1 METHEGHG
9 HDAETNVVSGGGD
22 PVDPVT
28 VEIVKGAL
36 RSAQGEM
43 EMLLERTA
51 MSPIIREKQD
61 YFCGIFDRH
70 ARLLI
75 GTKIPVLGNILSPIL
90 ETYGVDDMRPGD
102 LYWYNDCYGSKGG
115 VSHSPDQVFVAPVF
129 VDDELVGYAHSWAH
143 FLDIGGM
150 RAGSTTPDA
159 TEIFQEG
166 IIVPPVRLYR
176 EGVLNEELLR
186 VFTRNSRFPDMARGD
201 VRASV
206 AAVRLAERRIE
217 ELFERFSAATLQAA
231 FDRLIRQT
239 EEAVRAGF
247 REIFGTGHFKFADRL
262 DTDGH
267 GTGPITVRLSLS
279 SNENGISLDTTDS
292 DDQVRGPVNFLMHP
306 SVPKMIFGIYLLS
319 KDPSLVLNEGVFQA
333 LDEVKTREGSIVQ
346 PIFPAALGLRTNTLA
361 RVQSSCFGLID
372 IANPAHAHASSSI
385 YSFNH
390 VNGTDS
396 RTGKPFLKSMG
407 VAVGHGARPHADG
420 IDAVYYV
427 AQKNYPVEFVEQ
439 NYPLRV
445 RRYGINRDSGGP
457 GRWRGGTGVVRELE
471 VITDE
476 AVVAVRMDNVDCPP
490 WGVNGGMA
498 GRSGRFILNP
508 GKSDEKRLNA
518 LEEGVKMRRG
528 DVLQIETVGGGG
540 CGHPFDREPER
551 VLRDVLGGFVT
562 PESAHRDYGV
572 VLNEDCESVDA
583 AATEAYRRE
592 QRWDVKMFHRGA
604 YFDADEWYAEH
615 ASA

>member
-1 METHEGHG
+1 MDSYDTHKHEASRDTGSDG
-9 HDAETNVVSGGGD
+9 AMS
-22 PVDPVT
+22 VDPVT

-36 RSAQGEM
+36 RSAQSEM

-61 YFCGIFDRH
+61 YFCGMFDRRG
-70 ARLLI
+70 RLLI
-75 GTKIPVLGNILSPIL
+75 GTKIPVLGNILAPIL
-90 ETYGVDDMRPGD
+90 EAYSVDEMSPGD

-143 FLDIGGM
+143 FLDVGGM

-166 IIVPPVRLYR
+166 VIIPPVRLYR
-176 EGVLNEELLR
+176 RGKLNQELLR

-201 VRASV
+201 VRASI

-217 ELFERFSAATLQAA
+217 ELFERFSAAKLDAA
-231 FDRLIRQT
+231 FDTLIEQT
-239 EEAVRAGF
+239 ETSVRGGF
-247 REIFGTGHFKFADRL
+247 REIFGNGHYRFADRL

-267 GTGPITVRLSLS
+267 GTGPITVRLNLYS
-279 SNENGISLDTTDS
+279 SENGIVLDTTES

-333 LDEVKTREGSIVQ
+333 LDEVKVRDGSIVQ
-346 PIFPAALGLRTNTLA
+346 PKFPAALGLRTHTLA
-361 RVQSSCFGLID
+361 RVQSACFGLID
-372 IANPAHAHASSSI
+372 VASPDHAHASSSI

-390 VNGTDS
+390 VGGIDS
-396 RTGKPFLKSMG
+396 RTDTPFLKSMG

-445 RRYGINRDSGGP
+445 RRYSINRDSGGP

-471 VITDE
+471 LCTDE

-490 WGVNGGMA
+490 WGVKGGMA

-508 GKSDEKRLNA
+508 GTPEEKRLRA
-518 LEEGVKMRRG
+518 LEEGVVMRRG
-528 DVLQIETVGGGG
+528 DMLRIETVGGGG

-551 VLRDVLGGFVT
+551 VLRDVLGEFVSA
-562 PESAHRDYGV
+562 ESARKDYGV
-572 VLNEDCESVDA
+572 VLTEAGDRVDE
-583 AATEAYRRE
+583 AATEAARRE
-592 QRWDVKMFHRGA
+592 DRWETKMFHRGE
-604 YFDADEWYAEH
+604 YYDADGWYADQ

>member
-1 METHEGHG
+1 MDTRDNRGHETT
-9 HDAETNVVSGGGD
+9 DARVVGSG
-22 PVDPVT
+22 PAVDPVT

-36 RSAQGEM
+36 RSTQGEM
-43 EMLLERTA
+43 EILLERTA

-61 YFCGIFDRH
+61 YFCGIFDRR

-75 GTKIPVLGNILSPIL
+75 GTKIPVLGNVLGPIL
-90 ETYGVDDMRPGD
+90 EAYPAEDMRSGD

-129 VDDELVGYAHSWAH
+129 VDGKLVAYAHSWAH

-176 EGVLNEELLR
+176 EGVLNEELLN

-201 VRASV
+201 TRASV
-206 AAVRLAERRIE
+206 AAVRLAERRIR
-217 ELFERFSAATLQAA
+217 ELFDRYSAPTLDVV
-231 FDRLIRQT
+231 FDTLIDQT
-239 EEAVRAGF
+239 EQAVRAGF
-247 REIFGTGHFKFADRL
+247 RKIFGNGDYKFADRL

-267 GTGPITVRLSLS
+267 GTGPITVRLNLS
-279 SNENGISLDTTDS
+279 SSENGIVLDTTES

-306 SVPKMIFGIYLLS
+306 TVPKMIFGIYLLS
-319 KDPSLVLNEGVFQA
+319 KDPALLLNEGAFQA
-333 LDEVKTREGSIVQ
+333 IDEVKVREGSIVQ
-346 PIFPAALGLRTNTLA
+346 PKFPAPLGLRTNTLA

-372 IANPAHAHASSSI
+372 IASPEDAHASSSI

-390 VNGTDS
+390 IGGIDCN
-396 RTGKPFLKSMG
+396 TGKPFLKSMG

-445 RRYGINRDSGGP
+445 RRYSINCNSGGP

-471 VITDE
+471 VRTDE
-476 AVVAVRMDNVDCPP
+476 VVVAVRMDNVDCPP
-490 WGVNGGMA
+490 WGVKGGMA

-508 GKSDEKRLNA
+508 GTPNEKRLRA
-518 LEEGVKMRRG
+518 LEENVVMRSG
-528 DVLQIETVGGGG
+528 DILRIETVGGGG
-540 CGHPFDREPER
+540 LGHPFDREPER
-551 VLRDVLGGFVT
+551 VLRDVLGGFVSV
-562 PESAHRDYGV
+562 ESAREDYGV
-572 VLNEDCESVDA
+572 VLTEDGEGIDE
-583 AATEAYRRE
+583 AATKAVRRE
-592 QRWDVKMFHRGA
+592 ERWEVKLFHRGT
-604 YFDADEWYAEH
+604 YFDAEEWYAEH
-615 ASA
+615 SSA

>member
-1 METHEGHG
+1 MDTHE
-9 HDAETNVVSGGGD
+9 TYSRQVSPDGRAA
-22 PVDPVT
+22 DPVT

-61 YFCGIFDRH
+61 YFCGIFDRK

-75 GTKIPVLGNILSPIL
+75 GTKIPVLGNILAPIL
-90 ETYGVDDMRPGD
+90 EAYPADQMRPGD

-115 VSHSPDQVFVAPVF
+115 VSHSPDQVFVAPVYEGG
-129 VDDELVGYAHSWAH
+129 ELVGYAHSWAH

-206 AAVRLAERRIE
+206 AAVRLAERRIK
-217 ELFERFSAATLQAA
+217 ELFERFSAPTLDAT
-231 FDRLIRQT
+231 FDTLIHQT
-239 EEAVRAGF
+239 ETAVRAGF
-247 REIFGTGHFKFADRL
+247 QEIFGTGSYRFADRL

-267 GTGPITVRLSLS
+267 GTGPITVRLGLS
-279 SNENGISLDTTDS
+279 SGENGIVLDATES

-319 KDPSLVLNEGVFQA
+319 KDSSLVLNEGVFQA
-333 LDEVKTREGSIVQ
+333 LDEVKVREGSIVQ
-346 PIFPAALGLRTNTLA
+346 PKFPAALGLRTNTLA

-372 IANPAHAHASSSI
+372 IASPDHAHASSSI

-390 VNGTDS
+390 IGGIDS
-396 RTGKPFLKSMG
+396 RTGNPFLKSMG

-445 RRYGINRDSGGP
+445 RRYSINLDSGGP
-457 GRWRGGTGVVRELE
+457 GRWRGGTGVVRDLELC
-471 VITDE
+471 TDE
-476 AVVAVRMDNVDCPP
+476 AVVAVRMDNVECPP
-490 WGVNGGMA
+490 WGVKGGMA
-498 GRSGRFILNP
+498 GRSGRFTLNP
-508 GKSDEKRLNA
+508 GTASEKRLRS
-518 LEEGVKMRRG
+518 LEEGVIMRRG
-528 DVLQIETVGGGG
+528 DILRIETVGGGG

-551 VLRDVLGGFVT
+551 VLRDVLGGFI
-562 PESAHRDYGV
+562 SAHSAREEYGV
-572 VLNEDCESVDA
+572 VLTQEGEEVDE
-583 AATEAYRRE
+583 AATEAVRRE
-592 QRWDVKMFHRGA
+592 ERWDVEMFHRAG
-604 YFDADEWYAEH
+604 YFDADGWYAEH

>member
-1 METHEGHG
+1 MDTYESHKSDVSK
-9 HDAETNVVSGGGD
+9 DAGSGSALS
-22 PVDPVT
+22 VDPVT
-28 VEIVKGAL
+28 VEIIKGAL

-75 GTKIPVLGNILSPIL
+75 GTKIPVLGNILAPIL
-90 ETYGVDDMRPGD
+90 EAYSVDEMRPGD

-115 VSHSPDQVFVAPVF
+115 VSHSPDQVFVSPVF
-129 VDDELVGYAHSWAH
+129 FDDELVGYAHSWAH
-143 FLDIGGM
+143 FLDVGGM

-176 EGVLNEELLR
+176 EGVLNQELLN

-201 VRASV
+201 VRASI

-217 ELFERFSAATLQAA
+217 ELFDRFSAPTLDAT
-231 FDRLIRQT
+231 FETLIGQT
-239 EEAVRAGF
+239 ETAVRDGF
-247 REIFGTGHFKFADRL
+247 REIFGIGSYQFADRL

-279 SNENGISLDTTDS
+279 SSETGIVLDATES

-333 LDEVKTREGSIVQ
+333 LDEVKVRDGSIVQ
-346 PIFPAALGLRTNTLA
+346 PKFPAALGLRTHTLA
-361 RVQSSCFGLID
+361 RVQSACFGLID
-372 IANPAHAHASSSI
+372 VASPDHAHASSSI

-390 VNGTDS
+390 VGGIDS
-396 RTGKPFLKSMG
+396 RTDTPFLKSMG

-445 RRYGINRDSGGP
+445 RRYSINQDSGGP
-457 GRWRGGTGVVRELE
+457 GRWRGGTGVVRDLELC
-471 VITDE
+471 TDE

-490 WGVNGGMA
+490 WGVKGGMA
-498 GRSGRFILNP
+498 GRSGRFTLNP
-508 GKSDEKRLNA
+508 GTPNEKRLKA
-518 LEEGVKMRRG
+518 LEEGVVMGRG
-528 DVLQIETVGGGG
+528 DILRIETVGGGG

-551 VLRDVLGGFVT
+551 VLCDVLGGFISV
-562 PESAHRDYGV
+562 ECALEDYGV
-572 VLNEDCESVDA
+572 ALTEDGESVDE
-583 AATEAYRRE
+583 TETESARRE
-592 QRWDVKMFHRGA
+592 GRWETKMFHRGG
-604 YFDADEWYAEH
+604 YFDADEWYAEQ